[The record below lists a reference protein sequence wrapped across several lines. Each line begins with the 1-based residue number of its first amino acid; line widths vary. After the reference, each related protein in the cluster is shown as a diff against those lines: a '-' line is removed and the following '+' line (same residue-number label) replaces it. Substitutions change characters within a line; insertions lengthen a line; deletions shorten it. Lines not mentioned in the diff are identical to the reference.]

1 MKIAVFIS
9 GRGSNLQALIET
21 CQDPAVPAQ
30 IGLVISNRPGAQ
42 GLKRAAAAGIA
53 TAVIDHTT
61 YDSREAFDAALDSA
75 TRRAGCDFICL
86 AGFMRILTE
95 DFVRAWRD
103 RMLNIHPALL
113 PAFPGINCHARAIEM
128 GVRITGATV
137 HFCRPE
143 LDNGPIVTQA
153 AVPVLPDDTEET
165 LAARILEAEHVIYP
179 MAVKLIAQGRVR
191 VINEKVRILDGVYL
205 EGERLVSPV
214 ADSG

>member
-1 MKIAVFIS
+1 MRIAVFIS
-9 GRGSNLQALIET
+9 GRGSNLQALIEA
-21 CQDPAVPAQ
+21 CQEQDVPAE

-61 YDSREAFDAALDSA
+61 YDGRESFDAALDAA

-95 DFVRAWRD
+95 GFVRAWRD

-153 AVPVLPDDTEET
+153 AVPVLPGDTEAS
-165 LAARILEAEHVIYP
+165 LAARILEAEHIIYP
-179 MAVKLIAQGRVR
+179 LAVKLIAQGRVR
-191 VINEKVRILDGVYL
+191 VVNETVRIMDGEYP
-205 EGERLVSPV
+205 EGEKLVSPV
-214 ADSG
+214 PG